1 MQVRSLSA
9 AAAIV
14 VVALSSAACNP
25 TTKSKAAPTTATVLP
40 ATATAADDATPT
52 ASPSASVTSQPAA
65 SSVPVVASASPVAS
79 SPAATTPAPAAGG
92 ATIDVCSLMTSA
104 QASSINGVTYGA
116 ATPQHVENG
125 LDTCDYKN
133 NGSANPIDIQDLTTQ
148 VISLPGCYSE
158 LQDANGPGVKVAGV
172 GDDAFGYS
180 IGIAVKLGNRCIEI
194 SGLTEAE
201 LKDDYA
207 PDAAMA
213 KIMIAKLS

>member
-1 MQVRSLSA
+1 
-9 AAAIV
+9 
-14 VVALSSAACNP
+14 
-25 TTKSKAAPTTATVLP
+25 
-40 ATATAADDATPT
+40 
-52 ASPSASVTSQPAA
+52 
-65 SSVPVVASASPVAS
+65 
-79 SPAATTPAPAAGG
+79 
-92 ATIDVCSLMTSA
+92 MTSA

-116 ATPQHVENG
+116 ATPQHFENG

-180 IGIAVKLGNRCIEI
+180 IGIAVKLSNRCIEI

-201 LKDDYA
+201 LQDNYA

-213 KIMIAKLS
+213 KIIIGKLS

>member
-25 TTKSKAAPTTATVLP
+25 TTKSKAAPTTGTVLP
-40 ATATAADDATPT
+40 ATATAADEATPT
-52 ASPSASVTSQPAA
+52 ASPSASVTSQSAA
-65 SSVPVVASASPVAS
+65 SSAPASASTAAS

-92 ATIDVCSLMTSA
+92 GTVDVCSLMTSA

-213 KIMIAKLS
+213 KIMIGKLS

>member
-1 MQVRSLSA
+1 MQVRALSA
-9 AAAIV
+9 AAAMV

-25 TTKSKAAPTTATVLP
+25 TTKSKATSTAPTQASVATE
-40 ATATAADDATPT
+40 TQADA
-52 ASPSASVTSQPAA
+52 ASPSASVASQSAA
-65 SSVPVVASASPVAS
+65 SSAPASANTAAS

-92 ATIDVCSLMTSA
+92 GTVDVCSLMTSA

-213 KIMIAKLS
+213 KIMIGKLS

>member
-1 MQVRSLSA
+1 MQVRAVSA

-14 VVALSSAACNP
+14 VVALSAAACNP
-25 TTKSKAAPTTATVLP
+25 TTKSKASATTPTQVPVATETQADAASP
-40 ATATAADDATPT
+40 ATSTASQPT
-52 ASPSASVTSQPAA
+52 ASSAPASTSAAA
-65 SSVPVVASASPVAS
+65 STPATSPSV
-79 SPAATTPAPAAGG
+79 PAPAAGG
-92 ATIDVCSLMTSA
+92 ATIDACSLMTSA
-104 QASSINGVTYGA
+104 QASAINGVTYGT
-116 ATPQHVENG
+116 ATPQRIAG
-125 LDTCDYKN
+125 IDTCDYKN

>member
-25 TTKSKAAPTTATVLP
+25 TTKSKATSTAPTQASVATE
-40 ATATAADDATPT
+40 TQADA
-52 ASPSASVTSQPAA
+52 ASPSASVASQSAA
-65 SSVPVVASASPVAS
+65 SSAPASASTAAS

-92 ATIDVCSLMTSA
+92 AAIDVCSLMTSA